1 MWRNSSNSRLYKAN
15 KSVLSQQTTVE
26 QTFLIAMVIF
36 RLLQLTLAVAG
47 FALDKHVEVG
57 GLFDLSLRNSPEE
70 AHHIDDS
77 FFNTDSLSMY
87 NSVLNHVSTTKI
99 DRFE

>member
-1 MWRNSSNSRLYKAN
+1 MK
-15 KSVLSQQTTVE
+15 
-26 QTFLIAMVIF
+26 IF
-36 RLLQLTLAVAG
+36 QLLQLTLAVAG

-57 GLFDLSLRNSPEE
+57 GLFDLTLRESP

-87 NSVLNHVSTTKI
+87 KSVLNHVSATKI

>member
-1 MWRNSSNSRLYKAN
+1 MWRNSSKTRLYKAK
-15 KSVLSQQTTVE
+15 KSVLNQQTTAE
-26 QTFLIAMVIF
+26 EIFLIAMVTF
-36 RLLQLTLAVAG
+36 RLLHLTLAVTG
-47 FALDKHVEVG
+47 FGLDKHVEVG
-57 GLFDLSLRNSPEE
+57 GLFDLTLRNSPEK

-77 FFNTDSLSMY
+77 FFNTDSLTMY